1 MILEWIESYW
11 DALVLMMAEMA
22 PYLLLG
28 FFIAGLLRVFVP
40 RTLYSRHLAPRD
52 MKSVVKAA
60 AIGVPL
66 PLCSCGV
73 IPTTVG
79 LRKEGASHGACTS
92 FLIATPQTGVDSIAA
107 TYSLMGLPFAIVRP
121 LAALFTAM
129 FGGWLVNRYAR
140 EDEALSAAAAQTGEH
155 GHCCCGEDDHGERHG
170 HSEHEG
176 HEHEGQDHC
185 GCGCGCGEQ
194 GHEGCGE
201 EGHEQDHC
209 CCGEEEHEHEGHGH
223 DHCGCG
229 CGEQRYEGGFLGKVK
244 AALDYAFVDM
254 MQDVGKW
261 LVIGLLIAALITVA
275 VPNEWLAALH
285 DYKLL
290 NMVIVLAV
298 AIPMYVCAT
307 GSIPIAVSLMAK
319 GLTPGAALVLLM
331 AGPAVNSA
339 SILVIGKVFGRR
351 TLTLYLVAIVIGA
364 VLFCLG
370 LDYLLPQEWFAV
382 QGGFAG
388 AASHCTSCLTPMD
401 WVWMALLVVLLLNA
415 FWQQHRGHGHHH
427 GHGHGHE
434 DREDHGE
441 CHGHNGHEQEHHH
454 GHEEQEHHGHEQR
467 EAHGERHGHRGHEHH
482 HRHGHEEQERQEET
496 AVYRIG
502 GMNCNHC
509 KANVERAIR
518 SVEGVTDVDV
528 DLAAGTATVL
538 GKHNPA
544 TLIEQVQGYGYSV
557 EQ

>member
-1 MILEWIESYW
+1 MIALLEYYW
-11 DALVLMMAEMA
+11 EALVMMTAEMA

-28 FFIAGLLRVFVP
+28 FLIAGLLRMFVP
-40 RTLYSRHLAPRD
+40 KTMYSKHLAPRT

-121 LAALFTAM
+121 IAALFTAM
-129 FGGWLVNRYAR
+129 FGGWLVNRFAR
-140 EDEALSAAAAQTGEH
+140 EDEKISEQTVQHNDE
-155 GHCCCGEDDHGERHG
+155 GHAH
-170 HSEHEG
+170 HEG
-176 HEHEGQDHC
+176 NHS
-185 GCGCGCGEQ
+185 
-194 GHEGCGE
+194 
-201 EGHEQDHC
+201 
-209 CCGEEEHEHEGHGH
+209 HGH
-223 DHCGCG
+223 DHCACDHNHDHCDCG
-229 CGEQRYEGGFLGKVK
+229 HEHGAKDYSTMSFWDKIKG
-244 AALDYAFVDM
+244 ALDYAFVDM

-290 NMVIVLAV
+290 NMLIVLAV

-339 SILVIGKVFGRR
+339 SMLVIGKVFGRR
-351 TLTLYLVAIVIGA
+351 TLWLYLIAIVFGA
-364 VLFCLG
+364 MVFGLG
-370 LDYLLPQEWFAV
+370 IDYLLPQEWFAV
-382 QGGFAG
+382 QGGFAEAG
-388 AASHCTSCLTPMD
+388 GHCTHGVSLWD
-401 WVWMALLVVLLLNA
+401 WAWIALLVGLLLNA
-415 FWQQHRGHGHHH
+415 FWQQHRGHTC
-427 GHGHGHE
+427 
-434 DREDHGE
+434 E
-441 CHGHNGHEQEHHH
+441 CCSNSNEHHH
-454 GHEEQEHHGHEQR
+454 EHH
-467 EAHGERHGHRGHEHH
+467 AHH
-482 HRHGHEEQERQEET
+482 HDGHAQTAALSDEKEVEESLT
-496 AVYRIG
+496 LYKIS

-509 KANVERAIR
+509 RANVEKAIR
-518 SVEGVTDVDV
+518 SVEGVADVVV
-528 DLAAGTATVL
+528 DLAG
-538 GKHNPA
+538 GKAMVKGAHDSAALIDRVKSYGYDA
-544 TLIEQVQGYGYSV
+544 TLQ
-557 EQ
+557 

>member
-140 EDEALSAAAAQTGEH
+140 EDEALSAAAARTGEH
-155 GHCCCGEDDHGERHG
+155 EHCCCGHEHGCEEHAGEDHGECHG
-170 HSEHEG
+170 HSGHDHCGCGEEGHGHEG
-176 HEHEGQDHC
+176 NGQC
-185 GCGCGCGEQ
+185 GCGCGCGEH
-194 GHEGCGE
+194 GHEGS
-201 EGHEQDHC
+201 
-209 CCGEEEHEHEGHGH
+209 
-223 DHCGCG
+223 
-229 CGEQRYEGGFLGKVK
+229 FFGKVK

-261 LVIGLLIAALITVA
+261 LVVGLLIAALITVA

-364 VLFCLG
+364 VLFGLG

-388 AASHCTSCLTPMD
+388 AASHCASCLTPMD

-434 DREDHGE
+434 EQEREDHGERHGHSGQE
-441 CHGHNGHEQEHHH
+441 CHGHNGQECH
-454 GHEEQEHHGHEQR
+454 GQQGQEG
-467 EAHGERHGHRGHEHH
+467 
-482 HRHGHEEQERQEET
+482 QEET